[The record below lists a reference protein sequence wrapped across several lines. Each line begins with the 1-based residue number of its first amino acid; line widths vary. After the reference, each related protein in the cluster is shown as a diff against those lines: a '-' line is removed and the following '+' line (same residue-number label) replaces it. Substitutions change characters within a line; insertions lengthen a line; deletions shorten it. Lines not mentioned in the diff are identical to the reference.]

1 MTLWDKLLEINN
13 ESENTIDVKL
23 IVNNV
28 TIVDY
33 INYQTFVLYTSIE
46 ILALEE
52 DKYILEEMYS
62 EYTDKTNRYFRILI
76 NIKEE
81 IE

>member
-1 MTLWDKLLEINN
+1 MMLWDKLLEINN

-33 INYQTFVLYTSIE
+33 INYQTFVVYTSVE

-52 DKYILEEMYS
+52 DKYIVEEMYS